1 MIKTRRCFCIGLFGE
16 DYDRTSTNESDG
28 DTFYGYDSDDGT
40 TSWYDS
46 DGNLDSITDTPDD
59 DY

>member
-1 MIKTRRCFCIGLFGE
+1 MGPFGE
-16 DYDRTSTNESDG
+16 DYDRTSTSESDG

>member
-1 MIKTRRCFCIGLFGE
+1 MGPFGE

-28 DTFYGYDSDDGT
+28 DTFFGYDSDDGT
-40 TSWYDS
+40 TSWYVS

>member
-1 MIKTRRCFCIGLFGE
+1 MGPFGE
-16 DYDRTSTNESDG
+16 DYDRTSTKESEA

-40 TSWYDS
+40 TSWYES
-46 DGNLDSITDTPDD
+46 YGKLDSITDTPDH